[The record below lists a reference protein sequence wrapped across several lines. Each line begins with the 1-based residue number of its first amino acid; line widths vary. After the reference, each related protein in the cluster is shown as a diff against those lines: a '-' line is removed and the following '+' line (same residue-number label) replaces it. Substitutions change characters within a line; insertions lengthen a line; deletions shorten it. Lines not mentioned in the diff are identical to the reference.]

1 MSQVVMRSFAKI
13 NLGLRIG
20 ARREDGFHGLHT
32 VYQTIALH
40 DTVRIEFGRGTGIEL
55 RSKTEGVPL
64 DEANTCYRMAERV
77 LRCAKARGK
86 VTIQIEKNLPVQG
99 GLGAASSN
107 AAAVMIGLERLLKC
121 EIPCEKKLE
130 MAAEVGSDVPLFLVG
145 GTVLGLGRG
154 EQVYPLEDL
163 PAMECVIAAP
173 KIGVSTPKAFADW
186 DRLHG
191 DDDPQPGT
199 AVPHKHGRSQR
210 LESTGKLT
218 EHGESDRIKEFS
230 RAIFTALCRA
240 DHPTQRKSGAVRG
253 PRSHAAS
260 SGVSSKGTAPSRAK
274 AARAGDPK
282 RNRAEPPLFD
292 LVRAGIEN
300 DFERVVFPQHPELRE
315 VKRVLEREG
324 AAYAS
329 LSGSGSSLYGLFGSK
344 TAAVKAARALE
355 RHGTRAEA
363 TRTLTR
369 SEYWKKVFK

>member
-1 MSQVVMRSFAKI
+1 MPSVVMRSFAKI

-20 ARREDGFHGLHT
+20 GRREDGFHELHT

-40 DTVRIEFGRGTGIEL
+40 DLVRMEFSRGTGIEL
-55 RSKTEGVPL
+55 RSKTDGVPL
-64 DEANTCYRMAERV
+64 DETNTCYRMAERV
-77 LRCAKARGK
+77 LRSAKARGK

-107 AAAVMIGLERLLKC
+107 AAAVMIGLERLLKY

-186 DRLHG
+186 DSMTTGSSGLH
-191 DDDPQPGT
+191 PVL
-199 AVPHKHGRSQR
+199 A
-210 LESTGKLT
+210 EKLT
-218 EHGESDRIKEFS
+218 AKESSSKIKEFS
-230 RAIFTALCRA
+230 RAIFAALC
-240 DHPTQRKSGAVRG
+240 Q
-253 PRSHAAS
+253 SHAAS
-260 SGVSSKGTAPSRAK
+260 SGVSSKG
-274 AARAGDPK
+274 

-300 DFERVVFPQHPELRE
+300 DFERVVFPQHSELRE

-329 LSGSGSSLYGLFGSK
+329 LSGSGSSLYGLFAAKS
-344 TAAVKAARALE
+344 AAVKAARALE

-363 TRTLTR
+363 TRILTR
-369 SEYWKKVFK
+369 SEYWKKVFVR

>member
-1 MSQVVMRSFAKI
+1 MPLVVVRSFAKI

-20 ARREDGFHGLHT
+20 ARREDGFHGLRT
-32 VYQTIALH
+32 VYQTIGLH
-40 DTVRIEFGRGTGIEL
+40 DVVRMELGRGMGIEL
-55 RSKTEGVPL
+55 RCKTEGVPL
-64 DEANTCYRMAERV
+64 DETNTCYRMAERV

-107 AAAVMIGLERLLKC
+107 AAAVLIGLERLLKC

-154 EQVYPLEDL
+154 EEVYALEDL
-163 PAMECVIAAP
+163 PAMDCVIAAP
-173 KIGVSTPKAFADW
+173 KVGVSTPQAFADW
-186 DRLHG
+186 DSLSEGHEA
-191 DDDPQPGT
+191 QPRM
-199 AVPHKHGRSQR
+199 AVPHGSRRSER
-210 LESTGKLT
+210 PGTTGKLT
-218 EHGESDRIKEFS
+218 ISGERDRINEFS
-230 RAIFTALCRA
+230 RAIFSALCRA
-240 DHPTQRKSGAVRG
+240 
-253 PRSHAAS
+253 HAAS
-260 SGVSSKGTAPSRAK
+260 SGVSNKV
-274 AARAGDPK
+274 

-324 AAYAS
+324 AALAS
-329 LSGSGSSLYGLFGSK
+329 LSGSGSSLYGLFAAK

-355 RHGTRAEA
+355 RLGTRAEA
-363 TRTLTR
+363 TTTLMR
-369 SEYWKKVFK
+369 REFWKKVVIG